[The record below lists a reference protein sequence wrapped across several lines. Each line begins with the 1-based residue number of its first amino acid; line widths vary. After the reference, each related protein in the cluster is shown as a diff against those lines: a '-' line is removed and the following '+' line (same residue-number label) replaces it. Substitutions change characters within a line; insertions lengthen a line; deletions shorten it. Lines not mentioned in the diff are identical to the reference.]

1 MVAHNPAQALLKL
14 LSLLVIGA
22 SGWVLY
28 LLAHAFVL
36 DLPQLTWW
44 HLAYALP
51 VPAFI
56 GCGLFFAFGLKTPT
70 HSHLSLM
77 VTALFVA
84 AITFVPQWAGK
95 MTYSVLVADVAEPVN
110 KTLFWFYFVFAL
122 ILAIMI
128 DWRIGKAA
136 GFTAASQSWW
146 TESHIRGFCVLLGWW
161 LFFGGVGWT
170 DRIRELEHLFVKPL
184 GAGGETL
191 LFLGLIG
198 LCVSIGKYLPL
209 IAMSL
214 TGVTPATRI
223 PRRRR
228 KGFHLWQSTEPVPP
242 SAPTE
247 SNP

>member
-1 MVAHNPAQALLKL
+1 MVAPNPAQALLKL
-14 LSLLVIGA
+14 LSLLVIGGC
-22 SGWVLY
+22 GWVLF
-28 LLAHAFVL
+28 LFAHAFVL

-44 HLAYALP
+44 HLAYASL

-77 VTALFVA
+77 VAAVFVA
-84 AITFVPQWAGK
+84 AIIIVPQWAGK
-95 MTYSVLVADVAEPVN
+95 ITYSVFVPDIAEPVN
-110 KTLFWFYFVFAL
+110 RILFWFYFVFAL
-122 ILAIMI
+122 ILAITT

-146 TESHIRGFCVLLGWW
+146 TERHIRGFCVFLGWW
-161 LFFGGVGWT
+161 LFFGGMGWT
-170 DRIRELEHLFVKPL
+170 DQLSEAEHLFVQPL
-184 GAGGETL
+184 GHSAEA
-191 LFLGLIG
+191 LIFPTFVAICFFTG
-198 LCVSIGKYLPL
+198 IALPR
-209 IAMSL
+209 IVMSL
-214 TGVTPATRI
+214 TGIAPAPRL